1 VTARVVDLCR
11 KEGVLGHDLSQR
23 QADEQSS
30 GLPSGTQSGGRWG
43 RDDEAFVDDGG
54 LLLSSG
60 PIRVW
65 DGSLKRRHVTA
76 TASNGAEY
84 VADVGN
90 GARGTI
96 RVPVGKYAV
105 TAQSGSAL
113 CVAQIV
119 VAVSGSS
126 QVVTVGCSVK

>member
-1 VTARVVDLCR
+1 MMKPLWTMAACCCLAGLSACGTGPSKGGTAPGPSASIVV
-11 KEGVLGHDLSQR
+11 GITYG
-23 QADEQSS
+23 
-30 GLPSGTQSGGRWG
+30 
-43 RDDEAFVDDGG
+43 
-54 LLLSSG
+54 SG
-60 PIRVW
+60 PTGTGRGLVA
-65 DGSLKRRHVTA
+65 GHVTA